1 MESKGPNFTVA
12 ETYALLEGVQ
22 ANFATIVG
30 GFSSAKG
37 GEVTKK
43 GKDTIWEDI
52 TNRINALGSGQKRTL
67 KQVTLRWKNLRAK
80 ATKDLSEAKN
90 PCTGNKPY
98 KRGEYTDMVLD
109 IVGGEKSEALHGI
122 EGVERNGEATMTEAG
137 ECEPNPPAEEFV
149 LDLTPAIE
157 EDNGSPLT
165 MEPVV
170 SRVAKTKRKHSS
182 GQDGDAYE
190 RGAPVM
196 EPPWL
201 WFSIYITA
209 PPYPPLPTVRP
220 HYYSAP
226 SLPCALVVV
235 RSNYTDRW
243 VQGLAGWLSHN

>member
-12 ETYALLEGVQ
+12 ETYALLEGVR

-90 PCTGNKPY
+90 PRTGNKPY

-122 EGVERNGEATMTEAG
+122 EGVEGNGEATMTEAG

-157 EDNGSPLT
+157 EDDGSPLT

-170 SRVAKTKRKHSS
+170 SRVAKTKRKRSS

-190 RGAPVM
+190 LCCDVC
-196 EPPWL
+196 
-201 WFSIYITA
+201 S
-209 PPYPPLPTVRP
+209 
-220 HYYSAP
+220 
-226 SLPCALVVV
+226 CAVAFAVEL
-235 RSNYTDRW
+235 
-243 VQGLAGWLSHN
+243 

>member
-12 ETYALLEGVQ
+12 ETYALLEGVR

-122 EGVERNGEATMTEAG
+122 EGVEGNGEATMTEAG

-182 GQDGDAYE
+182 GQDGPRCTRDLQE
-190 RGAPVM
+190 
-196 EPPWL
+196 
-201 WFSIYITA
+201 
-209 PPYPPLPTVRP
+209 
-220 HYYSAP
+220 SA
-226 SLPCALVVV
+226 A
-235 RSNYTDRW
+235 R
-243 VQGLAGWLSHN
+243 